1 MDVSIVIVN
10 FNTPEVTIDC
20 LRSIVKLTIDLEY
33 EIILVDNAPKK
44 DCFNRFKN
52 ELSTIKY
59 IKNIS
64 NVGFG
69 VANNIGIEI
78 CEGKYILLLNSDT
91 ILIENSLK
99 NCFDYMEKKPN
110 VGLLGCKLLNK
121 DLSFQ
126 GSFFPFTNNSIW
138 TYLKGN
144 NYFLFKILNIKKKY
158 REPSEILKVGD
169 ISGAFM
175 FFRGTTIEKTK
186 AFDPDF
192 FLYCEESE
200 WCRDRV
206 SKISNIV
213 YYPFTKVIHI
223 GGQSAPKDY
232 MFIQSRLSLFLM
244 YYKHGWFNYLLFI
257 LVSYFNILVNSLF
270 YFVVNNDVRKEI
282 IQNIKVM
289 LELFPYIFIKIP
301 KYPKQWGSRKEPLV
315 YNKAKFIFFPENR

>member
-144 NYFLFKILNIKKKY
+144 NYLLYKILNVSKKY
-158 REPSEILKVGD
+158 IEPNELLQVGD

-175 FFRGTTIEKTK
+175 FFRKSIIEKTQ

-192 FLYCEESE
+192 FIYCEESE
-200 WCRDRV
+200 WCRDRI
-206 SKISNIV
+206 SKITKTM
-213 YYPFTKVIHI
+213 YFPHTKVVHL
-223 GGQSAPKDY
+223 GGQSAPKEY

-244 YYKHGWFNYLLFI
+244 FYKQGWFKYIAFIIFSYL
-257 LVSYFNILVNSLF
+257 NIVFNSLF
-270 YFVVNNDVRKEI
+270 YYTVNEDVRKDI
-282 IQNIKVM
+282 RQNIKAMFEV
-289 LELFPYIFIKIP
+289 LPYLFSNIP
-301 KYPKQWGSRKEPLV
+301 KYHPKWGGRKEPLI
-315 YNKAKFIFFPENR
+315 YDKARFVFFPEKQ